1 MALHENYHNASSKQC
16 LVAAGAS
23 ILGGI
28 IVLILGLMG
37 AFGDYGS
44 LVRMGFGV
52 WTIPC
57 YAIVVL
63 CGLFIF
69 ARVKFAVAIALIAA
83 ALEIVLY
90 FCTQLS
96 TTPDVGFLVLLKVA
110 VIICLFQL
118 ARSIYSFDEDEDDNS
133 NPPPP
138 RRHVGPAPPQ
148 ARRVVSRQQPPR
160 PRR

>member
-1 MALHENYHNASSKQC
+1 MI
-16 LVAAGAS
+16 AAGVS
-23 ILGGI
+23 ILGGL
-28 IVLILGLMG
+28 IVLVLGLMG
-37 AFGDYGS
+37 AFGDYDS

-69 ARVKFAVAIALIAA
+69 ARVKYTAAIGLLAA
-83 ALEIVLY
+83 SLEIVLY

-96 TTPDVGFLVLLKVA
+96 TTPDVGFLILLKVA
-110 VIICLFQL
+110 VIICLLQL
-118 ARSIYSFDEDEDDNS
+118 AKSIYSFDEDDSS

-148 ARRVVSRQQPPR
+148 ARRVVGRQQPPR